1 MLLEY
6 HYAYTPREALD
17 RLMDDLYA
25 ALHRVPL
32 PVLSSEGPSNSAES
46 ADARRLTAKIAGESG
61 SV

>member
-1 MLLEY
+1 
-6 HYAYTPREALD
+6 
-17 RLMDDLYA
+17 MDDLYA

-32 PVLSSEGPSNSAES
+32 PVLSSEGPSNNAESPEGPSNSAES